1 MKKLSTLLALILV
14 VSGLTALA
22 GCSSN
27 DDEANTNEV
36 WEGMG
41 LTLTREQGKR
51 DTKTVV
57 EYFERNGMKFHLIDI
72 TERFVE
78 ARYYNHQSVP
88 VTHVGLE
95 NLPSEIQTKAR
106 SWGSSG
112 AVTKVFRM
120 EYQGE
125 YYYEISNALQSSV
138 YDIVNANGKR
148 HDWDDS
154 FLDGLKNVCCILV
167 LDIEV
172 IKDAEGAP
180 NYLVGIWQNDW
191 QHLKHSQGTTT
202 YENAVVALY
211 PELPFSITEVMRL
224 NEDGT
229 GYLRT
234 VKTYKDGTNEIAL
247 DPFRYELTDYHGG
260 EQYGYHGY
268 NYQCHFEAGDI
279 IEYQGRSY
287 DGMQTLDFIKA
298 IVCYPWYKQSVDLFE
313 SLEVNAGQK
322 YGLPAKDS
330 SSPIV
335 GRWTGEEYSEMLMK
349 PITSTW
355 VFRSDH
361 TGYLLSGGYIPF
373 AYTVSYN
380 GAQAEVTIYKYNTGF
395 TIDEGFANDLGDLTF
410 IPTIL
415 PKGKVIKATVNDN
428 SLTMDGWG
436 SYIRQE

>member
-14 VSGLTALA
+14 VSGLTALT

-27 DDEANTNEV
+27 DDEANANKE
-36 WEGMG
+36 WESMG

-78 ARYYNHQSVP
+78 ARYYKNQYVP
-88 VTHVGLE
+88 VTHVALE
-95 NLPSEIQTKAR
+95 SLPSEIQTKAR

-125 YYYEISNALQSSV
+125 YYYEISNILQSSV
-138 YDIVNANGKR
+138 YNILNDKGER
-148 HDWDDS
+148 HDWDDG
-154 FLDGLKNVCCILV
+154 FLDGLKNICCILV

-191 QHLKHSQGTTT
+191 QHLKHSHGDT

-234 VKTYKDGTNEIAL
+234 VKTYILHRDS
-247 DPFRYELTDYHGG
+247 DRR
-260 EQYGYHGY
+260 
-268 NYQCHFEAGDI
+268 CHPD
-279 IEYQGRSY
+279 
-287 DGMQTLDFIKA
+287 
-298 IVCYPWYKQSVDLFE
+298 V
-313 SLEVNAGQK
+313 
-322 YGLPAKDS
+322 
-330 SSPIV
+330 
-335 GRWTGEEYSEMLMK
+335 
-349 PITSTW
+349 
-355 VFRSDH
+355 
-361 TGYLLSGGYIPF
+361 LLRDVP
-373 AYTVSYN
+373 
-380 GAQAEVTIYKYNTGF
+380 
-395 TIDEGFANDLGDLTF
+395 
-410 IPTIL
+410 
-415 PKGKVIKATVNDN
+415 
-428 SLTMDGWG
+428 
-436 SYIRQE
+436 